1 MKTKTTPQER
11 KHMSFSESSKIS
23 STDRINQELAEDP
36 HLLRESVQ
44 SCFSHITGLQQGQV
58 RLFTTKT
65 TNLFQIFLDALP
77 ARFRQNH
84 TCNSCRRF
92 VEQYGGLVT
101 IDAQGKTLPVMWD
114 PDDVPS
120 IYRSAISKLSS
131 VVANAE
137 IENVFMTD
145 RQVWGTPVDGK
156 WEHFSVIP
164 HADCLSHAGTIET
177 IHQVVAQKQQDYQM
191 LLRGL
196 ADFPLEIAQQ
206 AYSLLSNKT
215 LYRSEA
221 CLGVAKWFV
230 ELQQQ
235 RQMTKNKRLQNNLI
249 WLAAVKAPPGFCH
262 IRSGMIGTLLND
274 IQDGLSFQQVAER
287 FNAKMHPLQY
297 LRPTAAP
304 TAGNIAQ
311 AEKIIEQLQ
320 TAGALERRF
329 AKLEDLQALWK
340 PQSKTPQA
348 SAKGVFGHLKTT
360 KTPKQIEIPPIV
372 MTWEKFSR
380 TILPTAKTIEYFVP
394 TSKQSYM
401 ALVTAK
407 NPEAPAIIQWD
418 TMECRNPV
426 TWYFYTNGS
435 APSDW
440 NLSSGAYCPV
450 TAIVLQPSLWNNP
463 EKFAHK
469 GEKAFFILQNAKDK
483 KYSKGAGFFP
493 ESLKSEYHSIRSTM
507 EAYAKNAVLSDKD
520 DATGCGV
527 GLQKDSSSWDSILL
541 RVTSQDGMQV
551 RYQLDRWD

>member
-1 MKTKTTPQER
+1 
-11 KHMSFSESSKIS
+11 MSFSESSKAPS
-23 STDRINQELAEDP
+23 NDRINQELAEDP
-36 HLLRESVQ
+36 HLLRQSVQ
-44 SCFSHITGLQQGQV
+44 ACFSHITGRQQGQV

-84 TCNSCRRF
+84 TCNNCRRF

-101 IDAQGKTLPVMWD
+101 IDAQGKTLPVMWNYA
-114 PDDVPS
+114 DVPE

-131 VVANAE
+131 VVANAQVN
-137 IENVFMTD
+137 NVFMTD
-145 RQVWGTPVDGK
+145 RQVWGVPVNDQ
-156 WEHFSVIP
+156 WEHFSVSP
-164 HADCLSHAGTIET
+164 HADCLCHAGTIES
-177 IHQVVAQKQQDYQM
+177 IDQIVAQKQQDYQM

-196 ADFPLEIAQQ
+196 ASFSLEVTQQ
-206 AYSLLSNKT
+206 AYTLLSNKT

-221 CLGVAKWFV
+221 CLGVAKWFL
-230 ELQQQ
+230 ELQQ
-235 RQMTKNKRLQNNLI
+235 KRKATNSSRLRDNLT
-249 WLAAVKAPPGFCH
+249 WLAVANAPPGFCH
-262 IRSGMIGTLLND
+262 IRSGMIGTLLTD
-274 IQDGLSFQQVAER
+274 IQDGLSFQQVADR

-340 PQSKTPQA
+340 PQSNTPKTA
-348 SAKGVFGHLKTT
+348 TKGVFGHLKTATT

-380 TILPTAKTIEYFVP
+380 TILPTAKAIEYFVP
-394 TSKQSYM
+394 ANNQSYM
-401 ALVTAK
+401 ALVTAQ
-407 NPEAPAIIQWD
+407 NPEAPPIIQWD
-418 TMECRNPV
+418 TIECRNPV

-435 APSDW
+435 APNDW
-440 NLSSGAYCPV
+440 NLSSGNYCPV

-463 EKFAHK
+463 ENFTHK
-469 GEKAFFILQNAKDK
+469 GEKAFFILHNAKDK

-493 ESLKSEYHSIRSTM
+493 ESLKSEYHAIRSTM
-507 EAYAKNAVLSDKD
+507 EAYAKNAVLSGKD
-520 DATGCGV
+520 DATGCGI

>member
-1 MKTKTTPQER
+1 
-11 KHMSFSESSKIS
+11 MSFSESSETPS
-23 STDRINQELAEDP
+23 NDRLNQELVNDA
-36 HLLRESVQ
+36 HLLRQSVQ
-44 SCFSHITGLQQGQV
+44 DCFSQITGRQQGQV
-58 RLFTTKT
+58 QLFTTKA

-77 ARFRQNH
+77 AHFRRH
-84 TCNSCRRF
+84 HSCNSCRKF
-92 VEQYGGLVT
+92 VEQYGSLVT
-101 IDAQGKTLPVMWD
+101 IDAQGMTLPVMWNLE
-114 PDDVPS
+114 DVPE
-120 IYRSAISKLSS
+120 IYRSAIRKVSS

-137 IENVFMTD
+137 IDSVFMTD
-145 RQVWGTPVDGK
+145 RQVWGTPVSGQ

-164 HADCLSHAGTIET
+164 NADCLCSTGVINS
-177 IHQVVAQKQQDYQM
+177 IDQIIAQKQQDYQM

-196 ADFPLEIAQQ
+196 ASFSLEVTQQ
-206 AYSLLSNKT
+206 AYMLLSNKT

-221 CLGVAKWFV
+221 CLGVAKWFL

-235 RQMTKNKRLQNNLI
+235 REVVKNSRLRNNLT
-249 WLAAVKAPPGFCH
+249 WLAVAIAPPGFCH
-262 IRSGMIGTLLND
+262 IRSGMIGTLLTD
-274 IQDGLSFQQVAER
+274 IQDGLGFKQVAER

-340 PQSKTPQA
+340 PQSSKPKS
-348 SAKGVFGHLKTT
+348 SATGIFGHLKTT
-360 KTPKQIEIPPIV
+360 TTKAIKQIEIPPII

-380 TILPTAKTIEYFVP
+380 TILPTTQSIEYFVP
-394 TSKQSYM
+394 TKNQSYM

-407 NPEAPAIIQWD
+407 NSEAPPIIQWD
-418 TMECRNPV
+418 TAEHRNPV

-440 NLSSGAYCPV
+440 NLSPGVYCPV
-450 TAIVLQPSLWNNP
+450 TMIVLQPSLWNNP
-463 EKFAHK
+463 ESFAHK

-507 EAYAKNAVLSDKD
+507 EAYAKNAVLSGKD
-520 DATGCGV
+520 EATGCGI
-527 GLQKDSSSWDSILL
+527 GLQKDSSSWDSLL
-541 RVTSQDGMQV
+541 LQITSLDGMQV